1 MGVALGCIHLS
12 LDDFVRLTPDEFNA
26 VYGAYAE
33 DREATYRSEWERMR
47 LLATISISPHVK
59 RAPTPQRLLPLPW
72 DKTKHRMKSDAPQI
86 SKEEA
91 RARFERRARQ

>member
-1 MGVALGCIHLS
+1 MALGCIHLS

-26 VYGAYAE
+26 VYSAYAE

-86 SKEEA
+86 SKTEA
-91 RARFERRARQ
+91 LARFKRRARK

>member
-1 MGVALGCIHLS
+1 MTFRFYT
-12 LDDFVRLTPDEFNA
+12 DFVRLTLDEFDA
-26 VYGAYAE
+26 VYRAYA
-33 DREATYRSEWERMR
+33 DYRVATYRSEWERMR

-86 SKEEA
+86 SKTEA
-91 RARFERRARQ
+91 LARFKRRVER